1 MRLWMI
7 AAVLALA
14 PAAPVLADNPA
25 LPSFESGLWSGTIT
39 EQMNT
44 PGQPSVAP
52 DTRSDAVCSGGTSI
66 ASDLVSEMKTT
77 PDSPMDIQQ
86 TGNVWTFTTSG
97 PDPDGGTMQS
107 KAVMTRLSAT
117 AFTMDGTMESPH
129 TDGHLH
135 ITYRWIGPCPAGV
148 TPGTEGD
155 MVNGKFVPGAP

>member
-14 PAAPVLADNPA
+14 PVSPVLADNPA
-25 LPSFESGLWSGTIT
+25 LPSFKPGLWSGTVT

-44 PGQPSVAP
+44 PGQPQVAP
-52 DTRSDAVCSGGTSI
+52 DTRAEAVCTGDTSI
-66 ASDLVSEMKTT
+66 ANDLVSEMKTT
-77 PDSPMDIQQ
+77 PDSPMDIKQA
-86 TGNVWTFTTSG
+86 GNVWNFTTSG
-97 PDPDGGTMQS
+97 PDPNGGTMQS

-135 ITYRWIGPCPAGV
+135 AAYRWIGPCPAGV
-148 TPGTEGD
+148 TPGTDGQ
-155 MVNGKFVPGAP
+155 MVNGKFVPGP

>member
-7 AAVLALA
+7 AVVLALA
-14 PAAPVLADNPA
+14 PVAPVLAGNPA
-25 LPSFESGLWSGTIT
+25 LPSFESGIWSGTIT

-44 PGQPSVAP
+44 PGQPQVPP
-52 DTRSDAVCSGGTSI
+52 DTRTEAVCTGDTSI

-77 PDSPMDIQQ
+77 PDSPMDIKQ
-86 TGNVWTFTTSG
+86 TGNVWNFTTTG
-97 PDPDGGTMQS
+97 PDPAGGTMQS

-135 ITYRWIGPCPAGV
+135 AAFHWTGPCPAGV
-148 TPGTEGD
+148 ALGTMGQ
-155 MVNGKFVPGAP
+155 MVNGKFVPGG